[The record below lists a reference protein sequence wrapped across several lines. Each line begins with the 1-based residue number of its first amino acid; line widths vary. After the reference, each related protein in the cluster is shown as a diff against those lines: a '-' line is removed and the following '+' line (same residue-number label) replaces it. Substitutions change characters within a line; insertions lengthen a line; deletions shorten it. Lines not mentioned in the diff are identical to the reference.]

1 MPPPPPSPTR
11 TSNAPEVQQ
20 IVDAIGGRRRFVISS
35 HSRPDGDS
43 IGSSLAMAY
52 ALRAMG
58 KEADVVHADPAP
70 GPLMQFPG
78 VRDIVVAPAVEGDY
92 DAAIV
97 MECGDLART
106 GVSG

>member
-1 MPPPPPSPTR
+1 MTPTTPS
-11 TSNAPEVQQ
+11 A
-20 IVDAIGGRRRFVISS
+20 DAQRIAEAVRARRRFVISS

-58 KEADVVHADPAP
+58 KHADVVHSDAAPA
-70 GPLMQFPG
+70 PLMQFPG
-78 VRDIVVAPAVEGDY
+78 VPEITVAPRVDGDY

-106 GVSG
+106 GVEGL